1 MYWLVIPP
9 GKSVSKHKLKW
20 HPPKSAS
27 LAQVATF
34 GGGVNLTGG
43 EMRTLFSD
51 PKCVQTIFFETTK
64 TNTCYICSHG
74 PIYGLFFKST
84 EKYVLQK

>member
-34 GGGVNLTGG
+34 GGRGG
-43 EMRTLFSD
+43 E
-51 PKCVQTIFFETTK
+51 
-64 TNTCYICSHG
+64 
-74 PIYGLFFKST
+74 ST
-84 EKYVLQK
+84 SRVGK